1 MGCSWGSASCT
12 RVHVHSCVCACVCMK
27 VCVCVHARESVCM
40 CVRLCV
46 HTSINEHQIYTQGTH
61 THLCSHG
68 GMYAQVEH
76 VSSHFEYTHVSGH
89 TDNRTIWWN
98 AHRWYAPSPST
109 HAHVWGPDSGRTE
122 TCRVMQTK
130 VIYTVPFN
138 ARTCPSALESFSH
151 ANKGGIHRFPHC
163 THMFGHTDT
172 RTVMHTGGVHCPP
185 NALTC
190 LAVLGPLRAAHSPR
204 PWGIIRRST
213 ETPLYCSR
221 TCWEE

>member
-1 MGCSWGSASCT
+1 
-12 RVHVHSCVCACVCMK
+12 MK

-98 AHRWYAPSPST
+98 AHRWYAPSLQ
-109 HAHVWGPDSGRTE
+109 R
-122 TCRVMQTK
+122 
-130 VIYTVPFN
+130 
-138 ARTCPSALESFSH
+138 
-151 ANKGGIHRFPHC
+151 
-163 THMFGHTDT
+163 THMSGAQTP
-172 RTVMHTGGVHCPP
+172 G
-185 NALTC
+185 ALKLVVSC
-190 LAVLGPLRAAHSPR
+190 KQR
-204 PWGIIRRST
+204 
-213 ETPLYCSR
+213 
-221 TCWEE
+221 

>member
-1 MGCSWGSASCT
+1 
-12 RVHVHSCVCACVCMK
+12 MK

-151 ANKGGIHRFPHC
+151 ANKGGIHRPLQCTHMSERTGIVQSCKQRWYTPFPSLHSHVWAHRHAYSHAHRWSTLPPQC
-163 THMFGHTDT
+163 THMFG
-172 RTVMHTGGVHCPP
+172 
-185 NALTC
+185 
-190 LAVLGPLRAAHSPR
+190 RAGS
-204 PWGIIRRST
+204 ITRST
-213 ETPLYCSR
+213 QSTAMGDNK
-221 TCWEE
+221 EEY